1 LLDISKNGI
10 EERFFETTLHQAEF
24 DAKRT
29 KDHFGIACLSHMV
42 PYALHG
48 GDPLSPF
55 KINEFSQ
62 RIRED
67 FKKGGL
73 FEGLIQK
80 HLLDNT
86 HKMSLLAIPDPEVGP
101 K

>member
-1 LLDISKNGI
+1 
-10 EERFFETTLHQAEF
+10 
-24 DAKRT
+24 
-29 KDHFGIACLSHMV
+29 MV

-55 KINEFSQ
+55 HINEFSQ

-73 FEGLIQK
+73 FQGLTK
-80 HLLDNT
+80 KYLLDNT
-86 HKMSLLAIPDPEVGP
+86 HKLSLLAIPDTEVGP
-101 K
+101 KEELHEK